1 MEESGASGE
10 EESVGTVGEM
20 DEKVATGE
28 GILDASGTESC
39 RGVGKEV
46 SEEDG
51 EIS

>member
-1 MEESGASGE
+1 MEENGASGE

-39 RGVGKEV
+39 RGVGKKV

-51 EIS
+51 EVS